1 MSKKGSAQVEAETE
15 ITDARTGQVVNSFN
29 TPAEIAPSPTEGALT
44 FEMYC
49 AVRRIPVQ
57 NRAGMKAFTKV
68 HSATLQ
74 EWNKIFQ
81 RY

>member
-1 MSKKGSAQVEAETE
+1 MSKKSSAQVEAMTE
-15 ITDARTGQVVNSFN
+15 ITDARTGQVINSFN
-29 TPAEIAPSPTEGALT
+29 TAEIVASPTEGALT

-57 NRAGMKAFTKV
+57 NRAGMRAFTKV